1 MQSKETKLPSLC
13 CMLGYV
19 INDLVISNYCERA
32 YSPIK
37 LKKWLENKFEL
48 IIFLHYCCIYIIMT
62 AYRYKDSHIL

>member
-1 MQSKETKLPSLC
+1 MQCKETKLPSLC
-13 CMLGYV
+13 CMSGYV

-48 IIFLHYCCIYIIMT
+48 
-62 AYRYKDSHIL
+62 